1 MESVTPDIRVAA
13 VRDRLATLAGTP
25 SGTLDAVA
33 QLHLLDAYTALEL
46 ANRGTVWDPPGDV
59 PVPATRAAVDRLC
72 EDLEA
77 LIDLAG
83 GLDLHPLQ
91 LGAATRRVR
100 RAAEHLA

>member
-1 MESVTPDIRVAA
+1 MESVTPDRRVAA
-13 VRDRLATLAGTP
+13 VRDRLATVAGAP
-25 SGTLDAVA
+25 GDTLDPVA

-59 PVPATRAAVDRLC
+59 PVPVTRAAVDRLG

-83 GLDLHPLQ
+83 ELDLHPLQ

>member
-1 MESVTPDIRVAA
+1 MESAAPDSRVAT
-13 VRDRLATLAGTP
+13 VRDRLATLASTP
-25 SGTLDAVA
+25 GGSLDAVA

-46 ANRGTVWDPPGDV
+46 ANRGTVWNPPGDE
-59 PVPATRAAVDRLC
+59 PMPATRAAVDRLG

-77 LIDLAG
+77 LIDRAG
-83 GLDLHPLQ
+83 ELDLHPLQ